1 MSKEHYMATE
11 VQKSPALAALSAAGV
26 SIWLDELSRDRIRDG
41 ELARDMGERSVVGVT
56 TNPSIFASAISGSSL
71 YDPQIAELASRGVDV
86 GEAVRTI
93 TATDVREAC
102 DVMRPVYDSTDR
114 VDGRVSIEVDPRL
127 ARDTTATIAEARY
140 LWWLVDRPNVMIKIP
155 ATREGL
161 PAITTALSEG
171 ISVNVTLIFSL
182 ERYGEVI
189 DAYLA
194 GLEQAQAAG
203 HDVSKI
209 VSVASFFVSRI
220 DSKVDG
226 LLDDMGP
233 GHPARG
239 TAAIASARLAME
251 LHQQTLASDRF
262 KALAAK
268 GAHPQRP
275 LWAST
280 SVKDDDYPDTMYVD
294 ELVTAD
300 VVNTMPMST
309 MTAVDDHGQSPA
321 DPASWDTVQG
331 TYDTARS
338 ALEAIEKAGV
348 SMADVTVE
356 LENEG
361 VDKFVASWKEL
372 LDHVSEA
379 MSAQ

>member
-1 MSKEHYMATE
+1 MATE
-11 VQKSPALAALSAAGV
+11 GPTSPALAALSAAGV
-26 SIWLDELSRDRIRDG
+26 SVWLDELSRDRIRDG
-41 ELARDMGERSVVGVT
+41 QLARDIRESSVVGVT
-56 TNPSIFASAISGSSL
+56 TNPSIFASAVSGSSL
-71 YDPQIAELASRGVDV
+71 YDPHIADLASRGVDV

-102 DVMRPVYDSTDR
+102 DVMRPVYDATDGI
-114 VDGRVSIEVDPRL
+114 DGRVSIEVDPRL
-127 ARDTTATIAEARY
+127 ARDTRATIAEARY

-182 ERYGEVI
+182 ERYREVV
-189 DAYLA
+189 DAFLS
-194 GLEQAQAAG
+194 GLEQADAAG

-209 VSVASFFVSRI
+209 MSVASFFVSRV

-226 LLDDMGP
+226 LLDAMGP

-239 TAAIASARLAME
+239 TAAIANARLAME
-251 LHQQTLASDRF
+251 FHEQTLASDRF
-262 KALAAK
+262 KVLAAK

-280 SVKDDDYPDTMYVD
+280 SVKDDAFPDTMYVD
-294 ELVTAD
+294 ELVTQG

-309 MTAVDDHGQSPA
+309 LEAVNDHGQTPS
-321 DPASWDTVQG
+321 DPTSWDAVRG

-338 ALEAIEKAGV
+338 ALAAIEGAGV
-348 SMADVTVE
+348 SMAEVTAE
-356 LENEG
+356 LEDEG
-361 VDKFVASWKEL
+361 VDKFVASWNEL
-372 LDHVSEA
+372 LDHVSRA
-379 MSAQ
+379 MSAR